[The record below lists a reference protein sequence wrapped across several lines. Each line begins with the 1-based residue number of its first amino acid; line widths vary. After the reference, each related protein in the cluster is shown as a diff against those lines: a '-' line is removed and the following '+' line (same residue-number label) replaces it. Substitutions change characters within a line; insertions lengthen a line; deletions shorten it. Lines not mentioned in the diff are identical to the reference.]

1 MGKAFMWAII
11 SFNFKKW
18 KEVVV
23 KAWKE
28 QQLLGINI
36 KLNGRSFNIE
46 FHKLI
51 NINIGRI
58 FFLIFFFFTKSLK
71 QLFFFLGERFKG
83 FIKQKLVIIG
93 YEYIIKQPLDRWLPF
108 YYIILESYNNT
119 ISHSNSMCLLYNL
132 TKLLICDPKKK
143 RDKKIRIKYKK
154 NRKH

>member
-18 KEVVV
+18 KEVGV

-28 QQLLGINI
+28 QQLLG
-36 KLNGRSFNIE
+36 RSFNIE
-46 FHKLI
+46 SHKLI

-58 FFLIFFFFTKSLK
+58 FFKSFIFFTKSLK
-71 QLFFFLGERFKG
+71 QLFFWGERLIG
-83 FIKQKLVIIG
+83 FISQKLVITG
-93 YEYIIKQPLDRWLPF
+93 YEYIIKQPLDRWQPF
-108 YYIILESYNNT
+108 YYIILKSYNNT
-119 ISHSNSMCLLYNL
+119 VSHSNSMCLLCNL
-132 TKLLICDPKKK
+132 TKLLICDLKKK